1 MRDNWLYRASNE
13 CMQAGTG
20 VDDRVAQVTRHT
32 RVIGS
37 TFEFAFILP
46 KAATT
51 SCGGP

>member
-1 MRDNWLYRASNE
+1 
-13 CMQAGTG
+13 MQAAAG

-46 KAATT
+46 KEANP
-51 SCGGP
+51 SRGRP